1 MTDFLANLAF
11 GMERALSPDAL
22 LFCFIGVTVGTLVG
36 VLPGLGP
43 LAAISLA
50 LPLTYYL
57 DPTVALIMLAGIFY
71 GTQYGGST
79 ASILLNLP
87 GSATAAVTCLDGYPM
102 AQKGRAQVALFITAI
117 NSFVGAS
124 LAILLVMGF
133 APIIS
138 QFALRFSAAEYFSIM
153 LLGLI
158 AASTLSLGSPVK
170 GLAMVIVG
178 LTLGLVGTDV
188 NTGMFRYTFG
198 FLELADGLSL
208 AAVAM
213 GLFGVAEIMSN
224 IGKPT
229 GKAVNVGKLSFRSLM
244 PERHEWRQIVG
255 PTLRGSAVG
264 SFIGALPGAGPGV
277 ASFMGYALEKK
288 IAKDPSRFGKGAIE
302 GISAPEAA
310 NNAAVQASFI
320 PTLSLGIP
328 GDAIVAVLLGAML
341 IHGITPGPN
350 LITAQPELFWGLI
363 MSFWVGNVML
373 LFLNIPLIG
382 LWVKMLT
389 IPYHLLYPAVILLI
403 CIGVYAANN
412 NVFDIYIV
420 LIFGVV
426 GFFMRKF
433 GYPAAPLLLGFILG
447 PLLEENFRRALLL
460 SQGNPMVFVE
470 RPISAIILALC
481 LLFLLSAFLPK
492 LRGWRK
498 RRQQSR

>member
-1 MTDFLANLAF
+1 MTDFLANIALGVDRAF
-11 GMERALSPDAL
+11 SPDAL
-22 LFCFIGVTVGTLVG
+22 LFCFIGVSVGTLIG

-43 LAAISLA
+43 MAAISLA

-102 AQKGRAQVALFITAI
+102 AQQGQAQLALFITAI

-124 LAILLVMGF
+124 FAIILVMGF
-133 APIIS
+133 APVIAD
-138 QFALRFSAAEYFSIM
+138 FALRFSAAEYFSVM

-178 LTLGLVGTDV
+178 LALGLVGTDV

-198 FLELADGLSL
+198 FFELADGLSL
-208 AAVAM
+208 VAVAM
-213 GLFGVAEIMSN
+213 GLFGVAEILSN
-224 IGKPT
+224 IGKPV
-229 GKAVNVGKLSFRSLM
+229 GKAVDVGKINLKSML
-244 PERHEWRQIVG
+244 PTKAQWRQLAM
-255 PTLRGSAVG
+255 PTARGSIVG
-264 SFIGALPGAGPGV
+264 SFVGALPGTGPGI
-277 ASFMGYALEKK
+277 AAFMAYALEKK
-288 IAKDPSRFGKGAIE
+288 LARDPSRFGKGAIE

-310 NNAAVQASFI
+310 NNAAVQAAFI

-328 GDAIVAVLLGAML
+328 GDAVVALLLGAML

-350 LITAQPELFWGLI
+350 LINNQPDLFWGLI
-363 MSFWVGNVML
+363 ISFWVGNVML

-382 LWVKMLT
+382 LWVRLLQ
-389 IPYHLLYPAVILLI
+389 IPYHLLYPAVLLLI
-403 CIGVYAANN
+403 CIGVYSSNN

-426 GFFMRKF
+426 GFLMRKF
-433 GYPAAPLLLGFILG
+433 DYPAAPLLLGFILG
-447 PLLEENFRRALLL
+447 PLLEEHFRRALLL
-460 SQGNPMVFVE
+460 SQGNPLVFFE
-470 RPISAIILALC
+470 RPISAIFLAVC
-481 LLFLLSAFLPK
+481 LVFLASAFLP
-492 LRGWRK
+492 RIRFFRK
-498 RRQQSR
+498 QPQ